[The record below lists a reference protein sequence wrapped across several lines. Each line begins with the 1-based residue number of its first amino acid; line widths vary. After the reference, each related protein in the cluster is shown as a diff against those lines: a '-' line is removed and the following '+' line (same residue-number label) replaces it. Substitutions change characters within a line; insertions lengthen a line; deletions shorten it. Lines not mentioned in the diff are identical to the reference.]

1 MQPFDAPVVCKFVRL
16 RLLLGFVSFIASTAQ
31 AQSFHLV
38 QAKLRWQGKGIG
50 WAQRVPVSVEW
61 QGRRQV
67 LVIFEGEAARVKA
80 EVRLHGL
87 DGALLAGVGKPVT
100 LEETDGWKITMAGGT
115 WAPVA
120 GGTKDWTE
128 VHLPKAFPIKTGH
141 LQASITGATGLPG
154 SWEFPAV
161 HDAVRALYGM
171 KPEDPDPGAA
181 VFVDQSRI
189 FRRPGDAR
197 PWARAG
203 SQRGDDGFVVNVLP
217 DKRWV
222 KVIFI
227 QAGFALEGFARA
239 HPRGREQ
246 TTLGTLSGSVS
257 ASVEDTMFDPGR
269 WVWLEPGMSLF
280 AKPGGPPEFAV
291 IRKRTMAY
299 QQIPADRK
307 IAPEE
312 IPATEFMLPIHEGDA
327 DLLLTGFL
335 NVPHGHLKPVE
346 SPAPGAG
353 YGSSGTSY
361 DHWPPREY

>member
-1 MQPFDAPVVCKFVRL
+1 MQPFDARVVYEFVRL
-16 RLLLGFVSFIASTAQ
+16 RLLLAFVSLIASTAQ

-38 QAKLRWQGKGIG
+38 QAELRWQGKEIG

-67 LVIFEGEAARVKA
+67 LVIFDGEAARVKA

-87 DGALLAGVGKPVT
+87 DGALLAGVGNPVT

-120 GGTKDWTE
+120 GGTKNWIE
-128 VHLPKAFPIKTGH
+128 VHLPRAFPVKTGR
-141 LQASITGATGLPG
+141 LRASITGAAGLPG

-161 HDAVRALYGM
+161 DDAVRSLYGM

-203 SQRGDDGFVVNVLP
+203 NRRGDDGFVVNVLP

-222 KVIFI
+222 KVVFI

-239 HPRGREQ
+239 YPRGPEQ
-246 TTLGTLSGSVS
+246 TTLGSLLGSVS
-257 ASVEDTMFDPGR
+257 TSVSDTMFRPGR
-269 WVWLEPGMSLF
+269 WVWLEPGMSLL
-280 AKPGGPPEFAV
+280 AKPGGVPEFAI

-299 QQIPADRK
+299 QQIPAVRK

-312 IPATEFMLPIHEGDA
+312 IPATEFMLPIDEGDA
-327 DLLLTGFL
+327 HLLLTGFL
-335 NVPHGHLKPVE
+335 NVTHGDLKPVGP
-346 SPAPGAG
+346 PAPGAG
-353 YGSSGTSY
+353 YGSSGPSY